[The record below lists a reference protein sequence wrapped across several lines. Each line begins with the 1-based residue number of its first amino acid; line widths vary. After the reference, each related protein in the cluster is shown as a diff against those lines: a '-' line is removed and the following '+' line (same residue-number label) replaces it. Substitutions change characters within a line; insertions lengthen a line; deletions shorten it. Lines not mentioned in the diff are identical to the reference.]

1 MTKLSDLTLS
11 QIAVAYGVIAG
22 IPTGP
27 KTFNSRAKGIT
38 RLEALLAERGLSV
51 ADALAAAGLAVEA
64 AAEGDDRDAP
74 GAADTEDTPA
84 PSEQPVAAITPP
96 NAGAPLLADTASRAA
111 ALEGV
116 RDALIAAGHDEAAVL
131 AAADWLDGVLERALA
146 RPTKT
151 ARAPRADSKQ
161 EQVLNLLRRP
171 EGATITEIAA
181 ATAWRQHTIRGFF
194 AGALKRK
201 LGIAVASEKVEGRGR
216 IYRVA

>member
-1 MTKLSDLTLS
+1 MTALSDLTLS
-11 QIAVAYGVIAG
+11 RIAVAFGALSG

-27 KTFNSRAKGIT
+27 KTFNSRAKGIA

-64 AAEGDDRDAP
+64 AAEGDDRDASDT
-74 GAADTEDTPA
+74 ADTEDTPA
-84 PSEQPVAAITPP
+84 PSQQPVAAITPP
-96 NAGAPLLADTASRAA
+96 NTGAPLLADTASRAA

-116 RDALIAAGHDEAAVL
+116 RDALIAAGHEEAAAL
-131 AAADWLDGVLERALA
+131 AAADWLGGVLERALN
-146 RPTKT
+146 PP
-151 ARAPRADSKQ
+151 ARATRTPRADTKQ

-194 AGALKRK
+194 AGALKKK

>member
-1 MTKLSDLTLS
+1 MTKLSDLTLAQLTTIFGS
-11 QIAVAYGVIAG
+11 VSGKAVGAKV
-22 IPTGP
+22 
-27 KTFNSRAKGIT
+27 FNSKATGVRRIET
-38 RLEALLAERGLSV
+38 LLAERGLSV

-64 AAEGDDRDAP
+64 AAEGDNRDAP

-84 PSEQPVAAITPP
+84 RSEQPVATITPP
-96 NAGAPLLADTASRAA
+96 KAGAPLLADTASRAA

-116 RDALIAAGHDEAAVL
+116 RDALIAA
-131 AAADWLDGVLERALA
+131 DWLDDLIGRALN
-146 RPTKT
+146 PP
-151 ARAPRADSKQ
+151 ARATRTPRTDTKQ
-161 EQVLNLLRRP
+161 ERVLILLRRH

-201 LGIAVASEKVEGRGR
+201 LGIAVAFEKDEGRGR

>member
-1 MTKLSDLTLS
+1 M
-11 QIAVAYGVIAG
+11 
-22 IPTGP
+22 
-27 KTFNSRAKGIT
+27 
-38 RLEALLAERGLSV
+38 

-84 PSEQPVAAITPP
+84 PSEQPVAAITSP

-111 ALEGV
+111 ALEGL
-116 RDALIAAGHDEAAVL
+116 RDALVAASHDEAATL
-131 AAADWLDGVLERALA
+131 AAADWLDGVLERALN
-146 RPTKT
+146 PP
-151 ARAPRADSKQ
+151 ARATHTPRTDTKQ
-161 EQVLNLLRRP
+161 ERVLNLLRRP

-216 IYRVA
+216 VYRLPLA